1 MDNLYTVNE
10 FAKICQTTKDTLL
23 VYDRKGLLK
32 PNTIGENGYRY
43 YRLEQYY
50 DFYVIKAFQMA
61 GSSLKEISE
70 QLNSNDR
77 HSIVALLETKRGEL
91 IKRQFELSQMQKFIE
106 KAIAQ
111 SDILD
116 LDNGNIHIKYCPEEY
131 YIAMTA
137 EYDGIEQNEPKQ
149 FLKTYGELNN
159 YIQKRGYSGS
169 MLFEGNYIIPKENFN
184 NDDFRFIKHC
194 FKIPYKMNDPFLHI
208 KPAGKYAMQYIK
220 GNIADYPK
228 HCIEFRNKI
237 IGKGYKILDD
247 VYSTHL
253 SIGLF
258 SFSESESIRLLSVKI
273 SE

>member
-1 MDNLYTVNE
+1 
-10 FAKICQTTKDTLL
+10 
-23 VYDRKGLLK
+23 
-32 PNTIGENGYRY
+32 
-43 YRLEQYY
+43 
-50 DFYVIKAFQMA
+50 MA

-77 HSIVALLETKRGEL
+77 HSIVALLEAKRGEL

-111 SDILD
+111 SDIVD
-116 LDNGNIHIKYCPEEY
+116 MDNGSIHIKYCPEEY
-131 YIAMTA
+131 YVAMTA
-137 EYDGIEQNEPKQ
+137 KYDGSKQNEPKQ

-159 YIQKRGYSGS
+159 YIQERGYSGS
-169 MLFEGNYIIPKENFN
+169 ILFEGNYIIPKENFN
-184 NDDFRFIKHC
+184 NNDFRFVQHC

-208 KPAGKYAMQYIK
+208 KPEGKYAMQYIK
-220 GNIADYPK
+220 GSIADFPE
-228 HCIEFRNKI
+228 HCVEFKKKLRLN
-237 IGKGYKILDD
+237 GYKMLSDI
-247 VYSTHL
+247 YSTHL